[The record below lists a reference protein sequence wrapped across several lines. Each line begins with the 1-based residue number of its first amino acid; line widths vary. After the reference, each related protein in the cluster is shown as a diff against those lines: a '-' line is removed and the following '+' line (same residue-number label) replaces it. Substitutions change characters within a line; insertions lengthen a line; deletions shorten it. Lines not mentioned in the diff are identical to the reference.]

1 MWTPVSDGGG
11 LQSRLLELKW
21 PRPGFQGAG
30 PRVLGGIRRPSSA
43 VGRRPASSQT
53 QALPSANG
61 KQPASS
67 RRPSCLRA
75 GGGAAAAPG
84 AAGEQRRAPQVRA
97 PRLLWQIT
105 RSGSPGPRVG
115 RDGGGAD
122 RGGVWR
128 RKLRQDGS
136 LPEVERIPSNRL
148 RSEDPQPN
156 FPGCGSKGIFIYEH
170 LGGGAATLKPV
181 GLREEASRVQET

>member
-11 LQSRLLELKW
+11 LQPRLLELKW
-21 PRPGFQGAG
+21 PRPGFRGAG

-61 KQPASS
+61 MQPASS
-67 RRPSCLRA
+67 ERPSCQRA

-97 PRLLWQIT
+97 PRLLWQIP

-115 RDGGGAD
+115 RDGGGAEG
-122 RGGVWR
+122 GGVWR

-136 LPEVERIPSNRL
+136 LPEVERIPF
-148 RSEDPQPN
+148 QPTQEQ
-156 FPGCGSKGIFIYEH
+156 GSPAQFSWMWKQGISIYEH
-170 LGGGAATLKPV
+170 LGGGATILEPV
-181 GLREEASRVQET
+181 GLREEASGVQET